1 MSTEVRALKKEIK
14 KLNFQNNDLNNIKAT
29 YEQAVQQ
36 LEKREASLAQE
47 VNRLRNANQEY
58 SDCVAKLTK
67 DNAELRTTFDEG
79 SEFMDKMEDERK
91 RMQSVIDDVEEK
103 NRELQVKLTQMT
115 KTCAHLK
122 SVAKDLTAI
131 I

>member
-1 MSTEVRALKKEIK
+1 MTPTKT
-14 KLNFQNNDLNNIKAT
+14 KLQ
-29 YEQAVQQ
+29 E
-36 LEKREASLAQE
+36 SLA
-47 VNRLRNANQEY
+47 R
-58 SDCVAKLTK
+58 SDKKVL
-67 DNAELRTTFDEG
+67 ELQSAIDDG
-79 SEFMDKMEDERK
+79 NKVMDKMEIEFR